1 MEISDTSGRRSR
13 LARATRFNRVA
24 RFASITTCALLA
36 ATAMAQAQDTE
47 GPASADADQN
57 QDVTDAEATRAA
69 AAETAALEAQLE
81 LAGATIREVNVT
93 VDNVFNPDNPKENKP
108 LYRWAN
114 KVHVPTHDSVIE
126 SALLFKVGDRYDSRV
141 LAESA
146 RALRGRG
153 YLADVKI
160 GPESYDAAA
169 NTVAVD
175 VHVRDSWTLAPELKF
190 SHRGGESEWA
200 LGLDDRNLFGTGKQ
214 VQIIEKHLIDRDETL
229 LSYGDPNLLG
239 SRVRLNG
246 VFADASDGYRHLIAV
261 ERPFYALDTRW
272 MLGGNLADEQRV
284 DPIYDRGEQVDEFG
298 HDVKAFSLQ
307 GGWSRGFVDGR
318 VARWLVGFTSSEDV
332 FYPTIDTPD
341 PLLLPENRKLVYP
354 WVGWQLLADDYREV
368 SELNDIGRTEDVSLG
383 TNLFVSVGF
392 ADKSFGSDRNA
403 TLFRTTF
410 NKGWE
415 PGGPGHM
422 LTLSASASTRDEDTG
437 LQNTIVETA
446 AHYYLRN
453 AENRVFAATAAFT
466 ATNNLDPEN
475 QVLLGG
481 DNGLR
486 GYPLRYQAGESRS
499 FLSIEER
506 FFTDFYPWRL
516 FRVGYAA
523 FLDVG
528 RVSGT
533 DPRASQPLGTLY
545 DVGMGLRLSSPR
557 ASGKSVVHI
566 DLAFPLNGDPTIDKT
581 QLIIETKGSF

>member
-1 MEISDTSGRRSR
+1 MNILDCCVG
-13 LARATRFNRVA
+13 ATA
-24 RFASITTCALLA
+24 CALFA
-36 ATAMAQAQDTE
+36 IAAQAQE
-47 GPASADADQN
+47 PERSADS
-57 QDVTDAEATRAA
+57 DALQRDAA
-69 AAETAALEAQLE
+69 AADAAAAALDAQLE
-81 LAGATIREVNVT
+81 KAGATIRAVDVI
-93 VDNVFNPDNPKENKP
+93 VDNVSDQSNTNEDKP
-108 LYRWAN
+108 VYRWAN

-126 SALLFKVGDRYDSRV
+126 SALLFDVGARYERRV
-141 LAESA
+141 LNESA

-160 GPESYDAAA
+160 GPESYDPVA
-169 NTVAVD
+169 NTVAVE
-175 VHVRDSWTLAPELKF
+175 VRVRDSWTLAPELKF

-200 LGLDDRNLFGTGKQ
+200 IGLDDRNLFGTGKQ
-214 VQIIEKHLIDRDETL
+214 VQIIEKSLIDRDETL

-239 SRVRLNG
+239 SRVRLNAL
-246 VFADASDGYRHLIAV
+246 FADASDGYRHVIAA
-261 ERPFYALDTRW
+261 ERPFYSLDTRW

-298 HDVKAFSLQ
+298 HDVKGFSLQ
-307 GGWSRGFVDGR
+307 GGWSRGFVDGK
-318 VARWLVGFTSSEDV
+318 VTRWLVGLTSSEDV
-332 FYPTIDTPD
+332 FYPTLDTPN

-368 SELNDIGRTEDVSLG
+368 SELNDIGRTEDVALG
-383 TNLFVSVGF
+383 TNLFVSLGL

-410 NKGWE
+410 SKGWE

-422 LTLSASASTRDEDTG
+422 LTVSASGSTRDEDTG
-437 LQNTIVETA
+437 LQNTIVEAA

-499 FLSIEER
+499 LLSVEER

-528 RVSGT
+528 RVSGR
-533 DPRASQPLGTLY
+533 DPRASAPLGTLY
-545 DVGMGLRLSSPR
+545 DVGIGLRLSSPR

-581 QLIIETKGSF
+581 QLIVETKGSF